1 MSRTPIHAIPGRMST
16 TLLIGAGGALGA
28 MARYLL
34 SSWITQVLGTQFP
47 WGILCVNIAGCLA
60 MGLVAGLGAQMIQM
74 SDEMKMFLA
83 TGILGGF
90 TTFSAFSLD
99 AVQLAERG
107 AMTDAA
113 LYVIASVAGS
123 IAALL
128 AGLAIVRVVTP

>member
-1 MSRTPIHAIPGRMST
+1 MST

-34 SSWITQVLGTQFP
+34 SSWITQVMGTQFP

-60 MGLVAGLGAQMIQM
+60 MGLLAGLGAQMIYM
-74 SDEMKMFLA
+74 SNDVKLFLA
-83 TGILGGF
+83 TGVLGGF

-99 AVQLAERG
+99 AMQLAERG
-107 AMTDAA
+107 ALTDAL
-113 LYVIASVAGS
+113 LYVLVSVAGS

-128 AGLAIVRVVTP
+128 AGLALVRVVTP

>member
-1 MSRTPIHAIPGRMST
+1 MST

-34 SSWITQVLGTQFP
+34 SSLVTQVMGTQFP
-47 WGILCVNIAGCLA
+47 WGILCVNLAGCFA
-60 MGLVAGLGAQMIQM
+60 MGLVAGGGLQAIPL
-74 SDEMKMFLA
+74 SDGMKAFLA

-99 AVQLAERG
+99 AVQLVERG
-107 AMTDAA
+107 QSMDAA

-123 IAALL
+123 ITALI
-128 AGLAIVRVVTP
+128 AGLALVRAVTP

>member
-1 MSRTPIHAIPGRMST
+1 MST

-34 SSWITQVLGTQFP
+34 SSGIAQIMGTQFP
-47 WGILCVNIAGCLA
+47 WGILCVNLAGCFA
-60 MGLVAGLGAQMIQM
+60 MGLLAAWGMQAVPL
-74 SDEMKMFLA
+74 SHDMKSFLA

-99 AVQLAERG
+99 TFHLAERG
-107 AMTDAA
+107 EWLMAA
-113 LYVIASVAGS
+113 AYVLVSVAGS

-128 AGLAIVRVVTP
+128 AGILLVRAVTP

>member
-1 MSRTPIHAIPGRMST
+1 MST

-34 SSWITQVLGTQFP
+34 SSGITQVMGTQFP
-47 WGILCVNIAGCLA
+47 WGILCVNIAGCFA
-60 MGLVAGLGAQMIQM
+60 MGLVAGLGTQAFPM
-74 SDEMKMFLA
+74 SADMKSFLA

-107 AMTDAA
+107 EMAGAA
-113 LYVIASVAGS
+113 LYVVVSVTGS
-123 IAALL
+123 ILALV
-128 AGLAIVRVVTP
+128 AGLALVRAVTP

>member
-1 MSRTPIHAIPGRMST
+1 
-16 TLLIGAGGALGA
+16 
-28 MARYLL
+28 
-34 SSWITQVLGTQFP
+34 
-47 WGILCVNIAGCLA
+47 
-60 MGLVAGLGAQMIQM
+60 
-74 SDEMKMFLA
+74 MFLA

-128 AGLAIVRVVTP
+128 AGLALVRVVTP

>member
-1 MSRTPIHAIPGRMST
+1 MST

-34 SSWITQVLGTQFP
+34 SSLVTQVMGTQFP
-47 WGILCVNIAGCLA
+47 WGILCVNLAGCFA
-60 MGLVAGLGAQMIQM
+60 MGLVAGAGLQAIPL
-74 SDEMKMFLA
+74 SDGMKAFLA

-99 AVQLAERG
+99 AVQLVERG
-107 AMTDAA
+107 QSMDAA

-123 IAALL
+123 IAALI
-128 AGLAIVRVVTP
+128 AGLALVRAVNP

>member
-1 MSRTPIHAIPGRMST
+1 MST

-34 SSWITQVLGTQFP
+34 SSGITQVMGTQFP
-47 WGILCVNIAGCLA
+47 WGILCVNIAGCFA
-60 MGLVAGLGAQMIQM
+60 MGLVAGLGTQAFPM
-74 SDEMKMFLA
+74 SADMKSFLA

-107 AMTDAA
+107 EMASAA
-113 LYVIASVAGS
+113 LYVVVSVTGS
-123 IAALL
+123 ILALV
-128 AGLAIVRVVTP
+128 AGLALVRAVTP

>member
-1 MSRTPIHAIPGRMST
+1 MST

-34 SSWITQVLGTQFP
+34 SSGITQVMGTQFP
-47 WGILCVNIAGCLA
+47 WGILCVNIAGCFA
-60 MGLVAGLGAQMIQM
+60 MGLVAGLGTQAFPM
-74 SDEMKMFLA
+74 SADMKSFLA

-107 AMTDAA
+107 EMAGAA
-113 LYVIASVAGS
+113 LYVVVSVTGS
-123 IAALL
+123 ILALV
-128 AGLAIVRVVTP
+128 AGLALVRVVTP

>member
-1 MSRTPIHAIPGRMST
+1 MST

-34 SSWITQVLGTQFP
+34 SSLVTQVMGTQFP
-47 WGILCVNIAGCLA
+47 WGILCVNLAGCFA
-60 MGLVAGLGAQMIQM
+60 MGLVAGAGLQAIPL
-74 SDEMKMFLA
+74 SDGMKAFLA

-99 AVQLAERG
+99 AVQLVERG
-107 AMTDAA
+107 QSMDAA

-123 IAALL
+123 ITALI
-128 AGLAIVRVVTP
+128 AGLALVRAVTP

>member
-1 MSRTPIHAIPGRMST
+1 MST

-34 SSWITQVLGTQFP
+34 SSWITQVMGTQFP

-60 MGLVAGLGAQMIQM
+60 MGLVAGLGAQLFQM
-74 SDEMKMFLA
+74 SHEMKMFLA
-83 TGILGGF
+83 TGLLGGF

-113 LYVIASVAGS
+113 VYIIASVAGS

-128 AGLAIVRVVTP
+128 AGLALVRVVTP

>member
-1 MSRTPIHAIPGRMST
+1 MST

-34 SSWITQVLGTQFP
+34 SSLVTQVMGTQFP
-47 WGILCVNIAGCLA
+47 WGILCVNLAGCFA
-60 MGLVAGLGAQMIQM
+60 MGLVAGAGLQAIPL
-74 SDEMKMFLA
+74 SDGMKAFLA

-99 AVQLAERG
+99 AVQLVERG
-107 AMTDAA
+107 QSMDAA

-123 IAALL
+123 IAALI
-128 AGLAIVRVVTP
+128 AGLALVRAVTP